1 MFLCFGF
8 SIYPFGTPV
17 TSLPYPLYPRPPTMF
32 DLLLPTTTSPFS
44 RLSSFPRHHLYDD
57 PFFTSSPLSI
67 SYRPSL
73 ESEQQSDLIH
83 RRLNQLKHEQ
93 QRLEQQLRE
102 SSRSS
107 SLRSSLLPSSPS
119 SPKTYSYAQ
128 QRSQSSVT
136 DKEGRTTSEVKEGV
150 HEEKNGQ
157 VTKDEHTYYRVHPD
171 GKVEQLVGHP
181 GQTVSRGFSR
191 GSRRGSSRNSSRTSN
206 KSSKSSRTSSSSSSS
221 SSPKRTVSTNEL
233 IRALSHSKAPKAPSK
248 RGAFSKK
255 RKNTLR
261 KFSSK
266 RKTV

>member
-1 MFLCFGF
+1 
-8 SIYPFGTPV
+8 
-17 TSLPYPLYPRPPTMF
+17 MF

-44 RLSSFPRHHLYDD
+44 RLSSFPRYTPFDD
-57 PFFTSSPLSI
+57 PFVTSSPLSI

-102 SSRSS
+102 SSRPS
-107 SLRSSLLPSSPS
+107 SLRSSLLPSVSGLSSMSSSPSSPS

-136 DKEGRTTSEVKEGV
+136 DKEGRTTSNVKRDV
-150 HEEKNGQ
+150 REEQNGK

-171 GKVEQLVGHP
+171 GRVEQLLAGP
-181 GQTVSRGFSR
+181 GQSSCR
-191 GSRRGSSRNSSRTSN
+191 GSCSGSSRASSRRSSRTS
-206 KSSKSSRTSSSSSSS
+206 KKPSSSVRTSSSSSSR
-221 SSPKRTVSTNEL
+221 KRTVSTKEL

>member
-1 MFLCFGF
+1 MIIYHLVESIGIFIFFFGSLYGLLFKPTLILFLCFGF

-17 TSLPYPLYPRPPTMF
+17 TSLPYPLYPLYPLYPRPPTMF

-57 PFFTSSPLSI
+57 PFFTSSSPLSI
-67 SYRPSL
+67 SYRPFL

-102 SSRSS
+102 SSQSS

-150 HEEKNGQ
+150 HEEKNGK

-181 GQTVSRGFSR
+181 GQSSCR
-191 GSRRGSSRNSSRTSN
+191 GSCSGSSRASSRR
-206 KSSKSSRTSSSSSSS
+206 SSR
-221 SSPKRTVSTNEL
+221 
-233 IRALSHSKAPKAPSK
+233 RACSE
-248 RGAFSKK
+248 
-255 RKNTLR
+255 TW
-261 KFSSK
+261 
-266 RKTV
+266 

>member
-1 MFLCFGF
+1 
-8 SIYPFGTPV
+8 
-17 TSLPYPLYPRPPTMF
+17 MF
-32 DLLLPTTTSPFS
+32 DLHFPTTPSFFS

-57 PFFTSSPLSI
+57 PFFTSSPLSF

-83 RRLNQLKHEQ
+83 RRINQLKHEQ

-102 SSRSS
+102 SSQSS

-136 DKEGRTTSEVKEGV
+136 DKKGRTTSVVKKGV
-150 HEEKNGQ
+150 HEEQNGK

-181 GQTVSRGFSR
+181 GQTVSRGSSSQASR
-191 GSRRGSSRNSSRTSN
+191 RESSSQGSGRGSSRRSSRA
-206 KSSKSSRTSSSSSSS
+206 SSSSSR
-221 SSPKRTVSTNEL
+221 KRTVSTKEL

-255 RKNTLR
+255 RKHTLR
-261 KFSSK
+261 KLSSK
-266 RKTV
+266 QKTV